1 MFSLKKGYIYIALTT
16 FLFSSMEIALKL
28 VAGNFNSIQMTVSR
42 FFIGGLVLL
51 PLALK
56 NIKSKNISFI
66 KEDFIN
72 FLFLGFNCVV
82 ISMILYQLAVVNT
95 KASIVATIFSCNPIF
110 ILIFAYFM
118 LKQPIYKYNIISL
131 ILEVVGI
138 IFIINPLS
146 TKISFVGVTLTL
158 LAALTFALYGVLGK
172 KSTNKFGGVV
182 VTCFSFIFGSLELL
196 VLIIFSHIP
205 SISQF
210 LMQNNLDTFASV
222 PLFTGYT
229 LSSIPIFLFICI
241 GVTGMGFCCYFL
253 AMEYTDAN
261 TTSLVFFLKP
271 ILAPIMAAIILKEVI
286 PINMIFGI
294 GFILF
299 GSIYTVF
306 KSLTSEKV
314 AEDITA

>member
-1 MFSLKKGYIYIALTT
+1 MKKGYIYIALTT

-196 VLIIFSHIP
+196 VLIMFSHIP

>member
-196 VLIIFSHIP
+196 VLIMFSHIP

>member
-1 MFSLKKGYIYIALTT
+1 MKKGYIYIALTT

-314 AEDITA
+314 AEDVTA

>member
-56 NIKSKNISFI
+56 NIKSKNISFV

-131 ILEVVGI
+131 IFEVVGI

-196 VLIIFSHIP
+196 VLIMFSHIP